1 MSRSGPKR
9 PAPPQ
14 DIFANHPIARLL
26 GIRLLGITRNRVR
39 AELPVKPRH
48 MNRGGRVAG
57 GVIMTL
63 ADLLGARG
71 TVANLP
77 SGART
82 TTLESKTNFFA
93 AGEGPL
99 LHAISVPLHIG
110 RTTMV
115 WQTTVR
121 NADGRMVAVVTQTQM
136 VLLPRTDKPVEKG
149 VEAQAFARDSSGA
162 AARPARSSSTR
173 AVAEGC
179 APGRAREPIAGRGKP
194 ERVRRVNGSRAR
206 IERP

>member
-1 MSRSGPKR
+1 MSGPVRKTAG
-9 PAPPQ
+9 PKQ
-14 DIFANHPIARLL
+14 DVFANHPIAQLL
-26 GIRLLGITRNRVR
+26 GIRLKSITRKRVS
-39 AELPVKPRH
+39 AELPVVAGH

-57 GVIMTL
+57 GVIMTF

-77 SGART
+77 PGART

-99 LHAISVPLHIG
+99 LKAVSVPLHIG

-121 NADGRMVAVVTQTQM
+121 NADGRLVAVVTQTQI
-136 VLLPRTDKPVEKG
+136 VLPQRATQATQT
-149 VEAQAFARDSSGA
+149 EAPAPEGKAPAFSGA
-162 AARPARSSSTR
+162 PIEAN
-173 AVAEGC
+173 
-179 APGRAREPIAGRGKP
+179 RARKARKSAPASSRVRAKKAP
-194 ERVRRVNGSRAR
+194 ERVNRAR
-206 IERP
+206 VRAQRP